1 MNNRR
6 QMYYSRYSGTR
17 SVHNIGYEAAA
28 DKNCAPC
35 APVNPAREEMD
46 CGCVD
51 RTLYNKGYNKDCC
64 QRDMEGFPLAMAYVP
79 WQSFCNL
86 RDEHEAFRDGTI
98 FKDLDLD
105 FYGRRCN

>member
-6 QMYYSRYSGTR
+6 QMYYSRYSGR
-17 SVHNIGYEAAA
+17 NAQHNSYNYEPCV
-28 DKNCAPC
+28 DKNCAPVNSGKAEADCDC
-35 APVNPAREEMD
+35 AE
-46 CGCVD
+46 
-51 RTLYNKGYNKDCC
+51 RTTYNMGYNSGCC
-64 QRDMEGFPLAMAYVP
+64 QRDMEGFALAMAYVP